1 METNSTIPVSKS
13 IALSRVL
20 IFVFAAAIAA
30 LDLLCVFPLFF
41 PDSRVLGFLRQ
52 IVSRRD
58 FVCFAV
64 CVFLCN
70 VPGFLLIARMNR
82 LLRNLQD
89 GSVFTPEN
97 VGLLHDVSRCCIA
110 AALICIGGV
119 LAGLP
124 TLLVVT
130 LAAGFVGLIV
140 RIVRNVFEQ
149 AILMKDELDLTV

>member
-1 METNSTIPVSKS
+1 MDNKNTAPVSKS
-13 IALSRVL
+13 ILMSRIL
-20 IFVFAAAIAA
+20 IFIFAAAIAA
-30 LDLLCVFPLFF
+30 LDLVCIFALCFPET
-41 PDSRVLGFLRQ
+41 VQTGMLRQ
-52 IVSRRD
+52 VLSSREILY
-58 FVCFAV
+58 FSV
-64 CVFLCN
+64 CVFLCSI
-70 VPGFLLIARMNR
+70 PGYVLIARMNR

-110 AALICIGGV
+110 AAVICMGGF

-124 TLLVVT
+124 TLLAIT